1 MKVLCE
7 QLERIRKERVWL
19 SPCHTRIYYLFLK
32 HERKIDCPHGH
43 LGKEKKLFI
52 KLVEFRQ
59 ETHHETCKVLKHQS
73 DHGFHYKRSKDGS
86 NEEDMSLDEDLII
99 NMQ

>member
-1 MKVLCE
+1 M
-7 QLERIRKERVWL
+7 
-19 SPCHTRIYYLFLK
+19 
-32 HERKIDCPHGH
+32 
-43 LGKEKKLFI
+43 
-52 KLVEFRQ
+52 EFRQ

-73 DHGFHYKRSKDGS
+73 DHGFRYKRSKDGS